1 MDDILQFDRL
11 KKHLWMNEPNECWMT
26 VRQIDWA
33 SVNEWTQWVL
43 NDSLT
48 DWLNIYG
55 WMNPMSVGWMTAA
68 ATTTLGYEWWSGRRG
83 LKLRLIRTTRKN
95 SPVND
100 LRWKNS
106 PQAFPS
112 QDLQYIPHS
121 PPPPNPQ
128 PQIKPQQCFR
138 LFWEWTPHFI
148 QNKSCIL
155 CIGLIKSEIVGHKI

>member
-1 MDDILQFDRL
+1 MTYCSSTDWKSICEWMNPMSVGWQFDRL
-11 KKHLWMNEPNECWMT
+11 NEHLWMNEPNECWMT

-121 PPPPNPQ
+121 SPPPPPLSLRSTLSTMLST
-128 PQIKPQQCFR
+128 F
-138 LFWEWTPHFI
+138 LGVDTPFHP
-148 QNKSCIL
+148 K
-155 CIGLIKSEIVGHKI
+155 